1 MAVTLTAAMGFL
13 AIMATKAASMDF
25 SVAGQTLSIG
35 ADSDINYTTGVEE
48 WEWELTPS
56 AGLTA
61 MGIGLSVATDI
72 DMLELEEGD
81 IFQGLDFTAKYEIP
95 STFTTLYTEI
105 STEAAKPIKIPKNK
119 RIREVEHEY
128 ELIDKN
134 NLEFNPQSAPTRTKT
149 LSESFKEY
157 LFSSLKQSY
166 KYITN
171 NKSI

>member
-1 MAVTLTAAMGFL
+1 MLDIRNYKMKTTAIATVVAL
-13 AIMATKAASMDF
+13 AATSTSAMDF

-72 DMLELEEGD
+72 DMLELDEGD

-95 STFTTLYTEI
+95 SHYQCLL
-105 STEAAKPIKIPKNK
+105 STCFLCNK
-119 RIREVEHEY
+119 RCLCLCH
-128 ELIDKN
+128 
-134 NLEFNPQSAPTRTKT
+134 NLTR
-149 LSESFKEY
+149 
-157 LFSSLKQSY
+157 
-166 KYITN
+166 
-171 NKSI
+171 

>member
-1 MAVTLTAAMGFL
+1 MLDIRNYKMKTTAIATVVAL
-13 AIMATKAASMDF
+13 AATSTSAMDF

-72 DMLELEEGD
+72 DMLELDEGD

-95 STFTTLYTEI
+95 STYINLYTEV
-105 STEAAKPIKIPKNK
+105 STDA
-119 RIREVEHEY
+119 
-128 ELIDKN
+128 D
-134 NLEFNPQSAPTRTKT
+134 LEFGDVTVGAMV
-149 LSESFKEY
+149 SF
-157 LFSSLKQSY
+157 
-166 KYITN
+166 
-171 NKSI
+171 

>member
-1 MAVTLTAAMGFL
+1 MLDIRNYKMKTTAIATVVAL
-13 AIMATKAASMDF
+13 AATSTSAMDF

-56 AGLTA
+56 AGITA

-95 STFTTLYTEI
+95 STYINLYTEV
-105 STEAAKPIKIPKNK
+105 ST
-119 RIREVEHEY
+119 
-128 ELIDKN
+128 DSD
-134 NLEFNPQSAPTRTKT
+134 LEFGDVTVGAMA
-149 LSESFKEY
+149 SF
-157 LFSSLKQSY
+157 
-166 KYITN
+166 
-171 NKSI
+171 